1 MWPDPRGRRERLLA
15 WTGAGL
21 PLRGCGRWAGMKL
34 ARPPAPAASPECRDS
49 APAPSEFRT
58 GAMRRELPVPRPP
71 KAAPLLSH
79 RGGTGDS
86 CPPSCRREVEHTWD
100 WRAVAT
106 TSGATRRSHP
116 PAPTPACVRRSSP
129 SSPCL
134 QFATLGS
141 HLHPRHRSP
150 VGAGG
155 GAPRGR
161 SCLLKDPGLLP

>member
-1 MWPDPRGRRERLLA
+1 M
-15 WTGAGL
+15 
-21 PLRGCGRWAGMKL
+21 
-34 ARPPAPAASPECRDS
+34 ARPLGPKREAARVDWGRPSLKRVLALGRDEAGSATGPAASPECRDS

-58 GAMRRELPVPRPP
+58 GELRRELPVPRSL

-86 CPPSCRREVEHTWD
+86 CPRRVADVRSSTPGTGG
-100 WRAVAT
+100 AVAT

-116 PAPTPACVRRSSP
+116 PDPTPACVRRSSP

-161 SCLLKDPGLLP
+161 SCVLKDPGLLP